1 MSIIEVNQL
10 YKRYGELV
18 AVDDVSFAVERGEIF
33 GIIGPN
39 GAGKTTTVECILGL
53 RQPDGG
59 QVRVLGLDPQ
69 QDRNQLHWRVGAQL
83 QTSQLAD
90 KIKVWEALDLYSSF
104 YPHPTDWEKLLEE
117 LGLAEKRNTP
127 FEKLSGGQKQRLSI
141 ALALLGNPEILI
153 LDELTTGL
161 DPQARRAI
169 WRLIERVRAQGVT
182 ILLVTHF
189 MDEAEYLCDRIAL
202 INAGRIVVLDT
213 PQGIVAGV
221 RASVQREELDLDDAF
236 LTLTE
241 PELMAVP

>member
-1 MSIIEVNQL
+1 
-10 YKRYGELV
+10 R
-18 AVDDVSFAVERGEIF
+18 VSVRFYLQHS
-33 GIIGPN
+33 
-39 GAGKTTTVECILGL
+39 CHL
-53 RQPDGG
+53 RA
-59 QVRVLGLDPQ
+59 
-69 QDRNQLHWRVGAQL
+69 LHSFPTRR
-83 QTSQLAD
+83 
-90 KIKVWEALDLYSSF
+90 SS
-104 YPHPTDWEKLLEE
+104 D
-117 LGLAEKRNTP
+117 
-127 FEKLSGGQKQRLSI
+127 
-141 ALALLGNPEILI
+141 LI
-153 LDELTTGL
+153 LDELTTSL